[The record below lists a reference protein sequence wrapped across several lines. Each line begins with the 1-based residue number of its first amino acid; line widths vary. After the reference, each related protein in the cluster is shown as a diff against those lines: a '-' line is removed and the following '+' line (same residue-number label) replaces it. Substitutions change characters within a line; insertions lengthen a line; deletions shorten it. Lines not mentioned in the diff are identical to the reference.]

1 MSTIAPDAG
10 VLTGTWQLD
19 ATHSTAGFAIKHAV
33 VNTFRSGFKDVAATL
48 AVDED
53 GSATLTGT
61 VQVASIDLDDPNFKG
76 HLMSADF
83 FAADEHPT
91 ITFSSRSFT
100 KTSPSEV
107 AVVGD
112 LTIKGSTQR
121 VEGRGEIADGV
132 EDLYGNTRLGISVE
146 TKIDRTA
153 FGLDWNAPLPKG
165 GLALANEVKLTL
177 DLAFVRA

>member
-1 MSTIAPDAG
+1 MSTTAPDTS

-19 ATHSTAGFAIKHAV
+19 ATHSNAGFAVKHAV
-33 VNTFRSGFKDVAATL
+33 VNTFRSEFKDVAATL
-48 AVDED
+48 VANED

-91 ITFSSRSFT
+91 ITFTSSSFA
-100 KTSPSEV
+100 KSGSEV

-132 EDLYGNTRLGISVE
+132 EDMYGNTRLGISVE

-177 DLAFVRA
+177 DLAFVKA

>member
-1 MSTIAPDAG
+1 MSTTTPDTA
-10 VLTGTWQLD
+10 VATGTWQLD
-19 ATHSTAGFAIKHAV
+19 ATHSNAGFAVKHAV
-33 VNTFRSGFKDVAATL
+33 VNTFRSEFKDVAATL
-48 AVDED
+48 VVEED
-53 GSATLTGT
+53 GSTTLTGT
-61 VQVASIDLDDPNFKG
+61 VQVASIDLDDPNFRG
-76 HLMSADF
+76 HLMSPEF

-91 ITFSSRSFT
+91 IAFTSSSFT
-100 KTSPSEV
+100 KTGGDV

-132 EDLYGNTRLGISVE
+132 EDMYGNTRLGISVE

-177 DLAFVRA
+177 DLAFVKA

>member
-1 MSTIAPDAG
+1 MSTTAPDTS

-19 ATHSTAGFAIKHAV
+19 ATHSNAGFAVKHAV
-33 VNTFRSGFKDVAATL
+33 VNTFRSEFKDVAATL
-48 AVDED
+48 VANED

-76 HLMSADF
+76 HLMAADF
-83 FAADEHPT
+83 FSADEYPT
-91 ITFSSRSFT
+91 ITFTSDSFT
-100 KTSPSEV
+100 KTGSEV
-107 AVVGD
+107 AIVGD

-165 GLALANEVKLTL
+165 GFALANEVKLTL
-177 DLAFVRA
+177 ELAFVKA

>member
-1 MSTIAPDAG
+1 MSTTAPDTS

-19 ATHSTAGFAIKHAV
+19 ATHSNAGFAVKHAV
-33 VNTFRSGFKDVAATL
+33 VNTFRSEFKDVAATL
-48 AVDED
+48 VANED

-76 HLMSADF
+76 HLMASDF
-83 FAADEHPT
+83 FSADEHPT
-91 ITFSSRSFT
+91 ITFTSDSFT
-100 KTSPSEV
+100 KTGSEV
-107 AVVGD
+107 AIVGD

-165 GLALANEVKLTL
+165 GFALANEVKLTL
-177 DLAFVRA
+177 DLAFVKA